1 MPTPRGLRCAWG
13 WVVVIATG
21 QDPALGRSVEAVRR
35 LFAAAACSVALVD
48 EEGETLRFVASDG
61 AGAEAIVG
69 VTIPV
74 SRGIAG
80 WAAMSGQPISVRDVQ
95 TDARFARDVA
105 ESTNY
110 VPSSILAA
118 PMMTTEGEVMGVTS
132 VLDPSVEEASDWTLQ
147 VRGTLASQMAMLL
160 AGGHGPSTPSPTEAL
175 GRDVLRVVEAWQ
187 SGQPG
192 HAGPSGTRAPGA
204 R

>member
-1 MPTPRGLRCAWG
+1 M
-13 WVVVIATG
+13 
-21 QDPALGRSVEAVRR
+21 
-35 LFAAAACSVALVD
+35 
-48 EEGETLRFVASDG
+48 ASDG
-61 AGAEAIVG
+61 AGERRSSG

-74 SRGIAG
+74 GRGIAG

-95 TDARFARDVA
+95 IDARFARDVA

-110 VPSSILAA
+110 VPTAIYAA
-118 PMMTTEGEVMGVTS
+118 PMLDQDGDVMGVAS
-132 VLDPSVEEASDWTLQ
+132 VLDPSVDQSSDWTLK
-147 VRGTLASQMAMLL
+147 VLGTLASQMAMLL